1 MSAPQVI
8 PLFYHYSHAQ
18 LDDILGKINGVF
30 FPGGEMPIDSDNTWT
45 SNIQYIIDFA
55 IKQNDQGNPY
65 PIWGTCLSYEAV
77 MYLYSGRKDN
87 MTTLTH
93 VNGQRGLPCNLTV
106 KNRNSVLLRSL
117 SDQEYVKV
125 TTGSGLFWFHHNWAV
140 TLENYQNTPGINQ
153 FWKLVSTSVTQDGVE
168 FLSTL

>member
-1 MSAPQVI
+1 
-8 PLFYHYSHAQ
+8 
-18 LDDILGKINGVF
+18 
-30 FPGGEMPIDSDNTWT
+30 
-45 SNIQYIIDFA
+45 
-55 IKQNDQGNPY
+55 
-65 PIWGTCLSYEAV
+65 